1 VSHAL
6 RGYQNHDERY
16 GTTPRADLRYAHPE
30 NVSVQPKQMAEF
42 FATVTPRMAK
52 ADIDLATIR
61 DVCERLHLAA
71 SDPQGVTY
79 AEANVDGVSAL
90 WCT

>member
-1 VSHAL
+1 
-6 RGYQNHDERY
+6 
-16 GTTPRADLRYAHPE
+16 
-30 NVSVQPKQMAEF
+30 MAEF